1 MEVLK
6 DHIRVLVGAEGLLW
20 RNLLVQLML
29 EPLLGLALAWGFQR
43 AWRSRQLPAAVI
55 LVASVVLVAV
65 SGLADLRA
73 IGVALLLL
81 GLYAFATARR
91 AGGML
96 APTLATIF
104 FGAYLAYW
112 GAAKYLAPA
121 AIAIQPHLA
130 GDFDRLKP
138 FVIVGVSFIGFK
150 LIHFFV
156 DRRSGDLQDAKPLEV
171 LAWLL
176 FFPAIVAGPMQRF
189 QDWRDQRAQKHAPDL
204 EDIGEGLRRLAMGM
218 VLKFVLADSVY
229 GATLPAMTP
238 GELAAISP
246 GRFVLAAYLY
256 TLYLYWDFSGYSH
269 MAIGVARF
277 WGIRL
282 PENFN
287 WPFVSRNLSEFWNR
301 WHITLSH
308 ILRDYLFYP
317 LSLAV
322 KRRKFFRRH
331 VIAGLVAP
339 PVITFLIAGIWHGA
353 GLNFIIFGLLHGVGL
368 AVVALL
374 QRYSGS
380 SPFVSWWKT
389 SRIGYVLATA
399 MTFSYVTLTL
409 IFMLPVDNVL
419 LAISGR

>member
-1 MEVLK
+1 
-6 DHIRVLVGAEGLLW
+6 
-20 RNLLVQLML
+20 
-29 EPLLGLALAWGFQR
+29 
-43 AWRSRQLPAAVI
+43 
-55 LVASVVLVAV
+55 
-65 SGLADLRA
+65 
-73 IGVALLLL
+73 
-81 GLYAFATARR
+81 
-91 AGGML
+91 
-96 APTLATIF
+96 
-104 FGAYLAYW
+104 
-112 GAAKYLAPA
+112 
-121 AIAIQPHLA
+121 
-130 GDFDRLKP
+130 
-138 FVIVGVSFIGFK
+138 
-150 LIHFFV
+150 
-156 DRRSGDLQDAKPLEV
+156 
-171 LAWLL
+171 
-176 FFPAIVAGPMQRF
+176 
-189 QDWRDQRAQKHAPDL
+189 
-204 EDIGEGLRRLAMGM
+204 
-218 VLKFVLADSVY
+218 
-229 GATLPAMTP
+229 
-238 GELAAISP
+238 
-246 GRFVLAAYLY
+246 
-256 TLYLYWDFSGYSH
+256 

-308 ILRDYLFYP
+308 ILRDYLYYT

-409 IFMLPVDNVL
+409 IFMLPVSRTCCWRSVDADRTL
-419 LAISGR
+419 LAESPPPPPPPPPPLTRVGSRSSSSSHCRPGGRALSKPGRPSSLCGRHLGGRMFAAVLG

>member
-6 DHIRVLVGAEGLLW
+6 DHLRLLVGAEGLLW
-20 RNLLVQLML
+20 RNLLVQMML
-29 EPLLGLALAWGFQR
+29 APLLGLALAWGFQR

-55 LVASVVLVAV
+55 VLASVVVVAV
-65 SGLADLRA
+65 AGLADLRA
-73 IGVALLLL
+73 IGVAVLLL
-81 GLYAFATARR
+81 GLYAFTIGRR
-91 AGGML
+91 EASM
-96 APTLATIF
+96 APALSTIL
-104 FGAYLAYW
+104 FGTYLAYW
-112 GAAKYLAPA
+112 GAAKYLAPIT
-121 AIAIQPHLA
+121 IAIQPHLA
-130 GDFDRLKP
+130 GEFERMRP

-189 QDWRDQRAQKHAPDL
+189 QDWRDQRAQKRGPDL
-204 EDIGEGLRRLAMGM
+204 EDIGEGVRRIAMGM
-218 VLKFVLADSVY
+218 VLKFVLADAVY

-238 GELAAISP
+238 GELAAIGP

-287 WPFVSRNLSEFWNR
+287 WPFVSRNLSEFWKR
-301 WHITLSH
+301 WHITLSQ

-331 VIAGLVAP
+331 AVAGIVAP

-353 GLNFIIFGLLHGVGL
+353 GLNYIIFGLLHGIGL

-374 QRYSGS
+374 QRYSGTS
-380 SPFVSWWKT
+380 RFVSWWNT
-389 SRIGYVLATA
+389 SRTGYALATA
-399 MTFSYVTLTL
+399 ITFSYVTLTL
-409 IFMLPVDNVL
+409 IFMIPVDNVL
-419 LAISGR
+419 LAITGR